1 MGEINSCEG
10 ITKNN
15 YICMTTNN
23 SSNTYKLNFDNEII
37 KNENKISNQNIYI
50 SKNQISLTNSSNH
63 YLVVDEKAHCS
74 KKWQDWFCIPNYHN
88 NNSYNK
94 YPDTEIMSVGTCY
107 MECDTEYIIS
117 NPNKCYKYT
126 SENDLIYN
134 PLAIIALLGAQFN
147 NETIGIRGSYL
158 NDLYRVNNNDTFIKD
173 TYVKNLLSDLPLP
186 ISNTTNQEIFLLQI
200 LKKIIKKA
208 DNYLISD
215 IKDDIKS
222 RITNFILFLNKNEIK
237 TNIEKKN
244 IFLNKIKNYSFDIDR
259 LDVIYG
265 EDKNKKSKFINI
277 IAYAYNI
284 ARLILYDSDK
294 ASTNTAV
301 TNKIDALLKNNFPL
315 LDDGDK
321 NLLCSIFK
329 YACYNCF
336 NYNFQLF
343 DNYFKIK
350 KNFGNN
356 HEIMRI
362 SLISNE
368 PISKKFIEYFT
379 ICNNIE
385 LTEIIVS
392 KGSKYTIPYNNI
404 RFYDHYLLSE
414 YSDNTRYIIQLLL
427 IFTIIFCLILFI
439 CLFYMLLMY
448 KPPFLK
454 YSLIRYI
461 IPYVNYVHLF
471 YKWLTFNLLK
481 NISQGYLFICKLC
494 KYKWNITSVVMNILN
509 ICILIYLVSYLF
521 TSIIDLLSIDYIN
534 LIANIN
540 YDGKGGDTTMSIV
553 NHKTNSTIFYYLLC
567 IYLISIYIYSAY
579 LIRYSKS
586 SSEYDIISNFD
597 ADDSITENYLN
608 NLLLSEY
615 ASNMYSNFDS
625 SYTTKE
631 LAKASKVAITY
642 HYDNPESAK
651 EPDKKASWY
660 EYLSGASK
668 DINNLLNKDDNVNDY
683 DNNLVDD
690 HVNDPVPEITYGS
703 DTPEISS
710 TEPPPPPPP
719 PPTPPSTPP
728 PTRPLPQ
735 PPNVIFSPPSSPRP
749 NSHTFPYPATFPQY
763 QLLPQQ
769 PQQYFQQFQ
778 PQQQPHPQQFQQQP
792 RQPQQY
798 FQPQP
803 QPRQYFQ
810 PQQPPYGQ
818 FSI

>member
-23 SSNTYKLNFDNEII
+23 GSNTYKLNLDNEII
-37 KNENKISNQNIYI
+37 KKENKISNQYIYI
-50 SKNQISLTNSSNH
+50 TKNQISLTNSSNH

-74 KKWQDWFCIPNYHN
+74 KTWQDWFCIPNYHN

-107 MECDTEYIIS
+107 KECDTEYIIS

-134 PLAIIALLGAQFN
+134 PLAIIALLGSQFH

-173 TYVKNLLSDLPLP
+173 TYVTELLNKNLP
-186 ISNTTNQEIFLLQI
+186 IGDTNQEKFLLQI
-200 LKKIIKKA
+200 LKKIIDKT

-215 IKDDIKS
+215 IKDDIRS
-222 RITNFILFLNKNEIK
+222 RITNFISFLNNNEIN

-259 LDVIYG
+259 LDIIYG

-284 ARLILYDSDK
+284 ARLILYDTNSDK
-294 ASTNTAV
+294 VSSNIEV
-301 TNKIDALLKNNFPL
+301 TKKIKDILIIIVPSLG
-315 LDDGDK
+315 DRDK

-343 DNYFKIK
+343 DNYFKK

-356 HEIMRI
+356 DEIMRI
-362 SLISNE
+362 SLIKSD
-368 PISKKFIEYFT
+368 KFIEYFK
-379 ICNNIE
+379 ICDRIE

-404 RFYDHYLLSE
+404 GFYNHYLLSE

-427 IFTIIFCLILFI
+427 IFTIIFCLILII
-439 CLFYMLLMY
+439 CLFYMLLMF
-448 KPPFLK
+448 KLPFLK
-454 YSLIRYI
+454 YSLIHYI
-461 IPYVNYVHLF
+461 THYVNYVHLF

-481 NISQGYLFICKLC
+481 NISLGYLFICKLC
-494 KYKWNITSVVMNILN
+494 KYKWNITSVVMNIIN
-509 ICILIYLVSYLF
+509 ICILFYLISYLF
-521 TSIIDLLSIDYIN
+521 TSIIDLFKIDYMT
-534 LIANIN
+534 LLANIN

-597 ADDSITENYLN
+597 AEDSITENYLN

-625 SYTTKE
+625 SYTIKE
-631 LAKASKVAITY
+631 FAKASKVAITY
-642 HYDNPESAK
+642 HNDSPESVKEPAKKSSWYDYFTKASKDVNNFLKKDDSNDNPE
-651 EPDKKASWY
+651 
-660 EYLSGASK
+660 
-668 DINNLLNKDDNVNDY
+668 
-683 DNNLVDD
+683 
-690 HVNDPVPEITYGS
+690 PEKNFGS
-703 DTPEISS
+703 DTPE
-710 TEPPPPPPP
+710 TPPPTSPPTPTPPTPPPTSPPPTPPPLPPPPP
-719 PPTPPSTPP
+719 PPTPGH
-728 PTRPLPQ
+728 
-735 PPNVIFSPPSSPRP
+735 NKY
-749 NSHTFPYPATFPQY
+749 TFPYPGFPQQYQPPQSPQPPQLQYFPSQPQY
-763 QLLPQQ
+763 QQRPQSPIINPNQPYQQYLQQPYQLPQYQQRPQSLIMNPNQ
-769 PQQYFQQFQ
+769 PYL
-778 PQQQPHPQQFQQQP
+778 QQPFNS
-792 RQPQQY
+792 
-798 FQPQP
+798 
-803 QPRQYFQ
+803 
-810 PQQPPYGQ
+810 YGRV
-818 FSI
+818 